1 MTYIHKKITITYI
14 ENIPKDNINDE
25 LKWFGLSIGLFNM
38 RDKDKS
44 CFRIFI
50 ELLKAAKKNSGFTSD
65 QLAQKVGISR
75 GTIVHH
81 LNRLMSSGIVVYNG
95 NVYTLS
101 SPTLTEMTKRLEHD
115 LLKTLKNLEKVTKH
129 LDETLEME

>member
-1 MTYIHKKITITYI
+1 MTFIHKKITITYI
-14 ENIPKDNINDE
+14 ENVPVNNTNDE
-25 LKWFGLSIGLFNM
+25 LKWFGLSIGLFNL

-50 ELLKAAKKNSGFTSD
+50 ELVKAAKKNSGLSSD
-65 QLAQKVGISR
+65 QLAERIGVSR
-75 GTIVHH
+75 GTVVHH
-81 LNRLMSSGIVVYNG
+81 LNKLMASGIVVYNG

-101 SPTLTEMTKRLEHD
+101 SPTLTELTRRLEHD
-115 LLKTLKNLEKVTKH
+115 LLRTLKNLQKVTKH